1 MGRDEVTT
9 ANTKEHRDMNAMTP
23 DGVLVIGL
31 VLGLL
36 VGTVIS
42 LAIRMKK

>member
-1 MGRDEVTT
+1 
-9 ANTKEHRDMNAMTP
+9 MNAMTP
-23 DGVLVIGL
+23 DGVLVLGL

-36 VGTVIS
+36 VGTVLS